1 MFKRDYFYKRK
12 VKNNMIK
19 NIEELYDAM
28 QEKIVLKIGENDEIN
43 NLWSELNK
51 LDELLKNSIEKEN
64 YELFDEYLYK
74 EAGLIEAER
83 RQAFVYGFRLANKL
97 MMESMKE

>member
-1 MFKRDYFYKRK
+1 
-12 VKNNMIK
+12 MIK

-51 LDELLKNSIEKEN
+51 LDELLKNSIETEN
-64 YELFDEYLYK
+64 YEIFDEYLEN
-74 EAGLIEAER
+74 EAELIDLER
-83 RQAFVYGFRLANKL
+83 RQAFAYGFRLANKL
-97 MMESMKE
+97 MVESIKE

>member
-1 MFKRDYFYKRK
+1 M
-12 VKNNMIK
+12 VK

-51 LDELLKNSIEKEN
+51 LDRLLKNSIETEN
-64 YELFDEYLYK
+64 YEIFDEYLEK
-74 EAGLIEAER
+74 EAELIDLER
-83 RQAFVYGFRLANKL
+83 RQAFVYGFKLANKL
-97 MMESMKE
+97 MVESMKE

>member
-1 MFKRDYFYKRK
+1 M
-12 VKNNMIK
+12 
-19 NIEELYDAM
+19 
-28 QEKIVLKIGENDEIN
+28 LKIDENDEIN

-64 YELFDEYLYK
+64 YEIFDEYLYK

-83 RQAFVYGFRLANKL
+83 KQAFAYGLRLANKL
-97 MMESMKE
+97 MIESMKE

>member
-1 MFKRDYFYKRK
+1 
-12 VKNNMIK
+12 MIK

-43 NLWSELNK
+43 NLWNELNK

-64 YELFDEYLYK
+64 YEIFDEYLGK
-74 EAGLIEAER
+74 EAELIDSER
-83 RQAFVYGFRLANKL
+83 RQAFAYGFRLANKL
-97 MMESMKE
+97 MIESLKEWI

>member
-1 MFKRDYFYKRK
+1 
-12 VKNNMIK
+12 MIK

-43 NLWSELNK
+43 NLWNELNK

-64 YELFDEYLYK
+64 YEIFDEYLVK
-74 EAGLIEAER
+74 EELIDSER
-83 RQAFVYGFRLANKL
+83 RQAFAYGFRLANKL
-97 MMESMKE
+97 MIESLKEWI

>member
-1 MFKRDYFYKRK
+1 
-12 VKNNMIK
+12 MIK

-64 YELFDEYLYK
+64 YEIFDEYLYK

-83 RQAFVYGFRLANKL
+83 RQAFACGFRLANKL
-97 MMESMKE
+97 MMESMRE

>member
-1 MFKRDYFYKRK
+1 MFKSNYFYKRK
-12 VKNNMIK
+12 VKKIMVK
-19 NIEELYDAM
+19 NIEELYNAM
-28 QEKIVLKIGENDEIN
+28 QEKIVLKISENDEIN

-64 YELFDEYLYK
+64 YEIFDEYLYK

-83 RQAFVYGFRLANKL
+83 RQAFAYGFRLANKL
-97 MMESMKE
+97 MMESIKE

>member
-1 MFKRDYFYKRK
+1 MFKTDYFYKK
-12 VKNNMIK
+12 KGKKDMIK

-28 QEKIVLKIGENDEIN
+28 QEKIALKIDENDEIN

-64 YELFDEYLYK
+64 HEIFDEYLYK

-97 MMESMKE
+97 MVESIRE